1 MEQAGFNP
9 DLKAWICKECG
20 QALIGENEGEKRFTG
35 VIQVCEKCGAV
46 LDNQTGFSDFLD
58 EWTCT
63 ACGHNNVIVDEEYE
77 SEERYQ
83 FEKNRQSNVMT
94 VEEARLIEKEF
105 YGISNPDEEQ
115 EFMYIEAMNFL
126 IEEENKPE
134 DMMSLGG
141 YYYELKKFDLA
152 LKYYEMASAF
162 GIDAADECLGYI
174 WYYGRT
180 GEKNYERAF
189 KHYSKSMERGN
200 VVCAYKVADMY
211 KNGYY
216 VEKDYDKYVSIIE
229 SLYPK
234 MQQAT
239 NLGEPLPEIYTRL
252 ARIRTK
258 QGAIDEAIEL
268 YLIAKDFLA
277 QRLSYNAF
285 FGHLNVMKWLIDDLY
300 QLIEFDE
307 DDFDFYDMYYLLK
320 SPVKVGFTFEGKEQS
335 LETLM
340 EEGACVIHFNDKWY
354 RDRDEF
360 FQKACINNERL
371 TAIYDH
377 LEDFEVI

>member
-1 MEQAGFNP
+1 
-9 DLKAWICKECG
+9 
-20 QALIGENEGEKRFTG
+20 
-35 VIQVCEKCGAV
+35 
-46 LDNQTGFSDFLD
+46 
-58 EWTCT
+58 
-63 ACGHNNVIVDEEYE
+63 
-77 SEERYQ
+77 
-83 FEKNRQSNVMT
+83 MT
-94 VEEARLIEKEF
+94 VEEARRIEQEF
-105 YGISNPDEEQ
+105 YRVSNPDEEQ
-115 EFMYIEAMNFL
+115 EFMYIEAINFL
-126 IEEENKPE
+126 IAEENKPE

-141 YYYELKKFDLA
+141 YYYELKRFDLA

-180 GEKNYERAF
+180 GERDYERAF
-189 KHYSKSMERGN
+189 RHYSKSMERGN

-239 NLGEPLPEIYTRL
+239 SLGEPLPEIYTRL
-252 ARIRTK
+252 ARIRTE

-268 YLIAKDFLA
+268 YFVAKDFLA

-285 FGHLNVMKWLIDDLY
+285 FGHLNVMKWLIDNLY
-300 QLIEFDE
+300 ELIEFDE
-307 DDFDFYDMYYLLK
+307 DDFDFYDMFYLLK
-320 SPVKVGFTFEGKEQS
+320 SPVKIRFTFEGKKQS
-335 LETLM
+335 VEALM

-371 TAIYDH
+371 TAIYDQ
-377 LEDFEVI
+377 LEAFEVI